1 MIKITIA
8 EEFVSV
14 CVRRRRKTRRIQ
26 PPRRRDCISE
36 PGRLGS
42 QSSERERRISAA
54 LFTFWSLKRF
64 LLEKPPQRQDSASL
78 IRGATVSTARGNVC
92 RQTKHKISGLIRSE
106 SSVYRWSTRSRVKVW
121 HPQGRRG
128 GCTSVRFQLKRSHI
142 LLNFHISLRSREE
155 VKWDLFQSPQL
166 LHTLV
171 GLRLR
176 SAYNKLEQIPKVCC
190 CETTKHLKCERKN
203 DYDAK
208 KTPWKW

>member
-1 MIKITIA
+1 MWETLRYYVLIFIFPFFLPVYDQSNNHLTIRLTACDSLMIKITIA

-14 CVRRRRKTRRIQ
+14 CVRRRRKRRRIQ

-106 SSVYRWSTRSRVKVW
+106 SSVYSGMV
-121 HPQGRRG
+121 
-128 GCTSVRFQLKRSHI
+128 
-142 LLNFHISLRSREE
+142 
-155 VKWDLFQSPQL
+155 
-166 LHTLV
+166 HTV
-171 GLRLR
+171 
-176 SAYNKLEQIPKVCC
+176 
-190 CETTKHLKCERKN
+190 
-203 DYDAK
+203 
-208 KTPWKW
+208 